1 MQNVYYIG
9 PWVSSGQESHV
20 RQANHV
26 LVDVT
31 QAYIYVVPETFYG
44 FIHLYFIDSPLPIL
58 TLCPCLSLS
67 LSLSLFNTILSLSLH
82 FHQDTLFFSKLSR
95 ELSTWNFVWNFIFSI
110 LLLCD
115 VFHKKILF
123 FSHQLPRDI
132 SWPLFKTRPMQAP
145 GSAVIDYWL
154 IDWQGY
160 W

>member
-31 QAYIYVVPETFYG
+31 QAYIYVVPETFLRLHSPI
-44 FIHLYFIDSPLPIL
+44 FHWLTSAYFN
-58 TLCPCLSLS
+58 TLSLS
-67 LSLSLFNTILSLSLH
+67 LSLSLSLILSFLFLSISSKTRYSFQS
-82 FHQDTLFFSKLSR
+82 FHVNSQRETLCEISFFRSFY
-95 ELSTWNFVWNFIFSI
+95 FVTFSI
-110 LLLCD
+110 
-115 VFHKKILF
+115 KIYLF

-154 IDWQGY
+154 ID
-160 W
+160 

>member
-31 QAYIYVVPETFYG
+31 QAYIYVVPETFLRLHSPI
-44 FIHLYFIDSPLPIL
+44 FHWLTSAYFN
-58 TLCPCLSLS
+58 TLSLSLS

-82 FHQDTLFFSKLSR
+82 FQQDTLFFSKLSR

-115 VFHKKILF
+115 VFHKNIFF